1 MLWVT
6 LIKALTLR
14 LLQLWSPGRERSW
27 EESSDLRKMPKALQY
42 FLASNQKHQKQVQW
56 IKQKKTYQNVLLRFR
71 QGSLGLQVQFPDS
84 MGLNWSDRCR
94 DPCYRGWTKW
104 RSFDSVWKR
113 IFTCFLCRK
122 AWLWF
127 SSAKSVCFFAEG
139 GLVSHLLSRT
149 AVSSLVSIFTAQA
162 RWCRIVFFLSSL
174 CLQELLLPVSLTRVV
189 QAHQSRA
196 ICSEIFE
203 RQSTSFCATR
213 KHVLVLMIV
222 VLSSL
227 MHPRFLNM
235 TRECLTA
242 TFAVAR

>member
-1 MLWVT
+1 MKANFYLFSLQEGMALVFFSKILLFFCRRWIGFTSFEQNSGIFSCFDFHCPST
-6 LIKALTLR
+6 LV
-14 LLQLWSPGRERSW
+14 PH
-27 EESSDLRKMPKALQY
+27 
-42 FLASNQKHQKQVQW
+42 F
-56 IKQKKTYQNVLLRFR
+56 
-71 QGSLGLQVQFPDS
+71 
-84 MGLNWSDRCR
+84 
-94 DPCYRGWTKW
+94 
-104 RSFDSVWKR
+104 
-113 IFTCFLCRK
+113 
-122 AWLWF
+122 
-127 SSAKSVCFFAEG
+127 
-139 GLVSHLLSRT
+139 
-149 AVSSLVSIFTAQA
+149 
-162 RWCRIVFFLSSL
+162 FFLSSL